1 MNKVLLFNLKHRD
14 LLDLTGLNQ
23 ESFEL
28 IIEDYWLLEETT
40 GGELIKYNNQTKEL
54 HDWYIEI
61 VERQVDEYINA

>member
-1 MNKVLLFNLKHRD
+1 MNKVLLFNLSHRD